1 MKLAWK
7 PSAARGLRWLL
18 ILTPALC
25 TAQVQV
31 AVATPVAG
39 KALAEGASLEDSGKP
54 IEGPV
59 LGYVFDRQKQLLW
72 TLLGIAGASQM
83 APAFPFDV
91 HLGGLELSS
100 QSNYGFGFE
109 SGTGEA
115 HLYDLSGAEPVEIE
129 TSGLDTGID
138 RIVLSPS
145 GEAAGL
151 YNRQTKQVQIVTGLP
166 EDPQARGR
174 VSVETVPG
182 VLAALAISDDGES
195 VLAGVSAEGGGS
207 VYLLGPQQSPRS
219 ILPVGRPS
227 SIAFLHGSSD
237 ALVADY
243 DRNEVLLVRD
253 VRGAAQVTVL
263 GGEREGI
270 LRPVAVA
277 ASADN
282 ERVFA
287 TSSQTNQVAI
297 LPANGS
303 SPSFVT
309 CECQPSRLKALA
321 GNAVFRI
328 SGASASPVL
337 LLDADHESNGQPA
350 PRIVFVPPGDEVMA
364 PSPAPEPP
372 RLPRGRALR

>member
-7 PSAARGLRWLL
+7 PPAARGLGWLL
-18 ILTPALC
+18 ILTPILC
-25 TAQVQV
+25 SAQVEV
-31 AVATPVAG
+31 AVSAPAVV
-39 KALAEGASLEDSGKP
+39 KALAEGASLEDSGNP
-54 IEGPV
+54 VEGPV
-59 LGYVFDRQKQLLW
+59 LGYIFDRQTQLLW
-72 TLLGIAGASQM
+72 RLLGIAGASQM
-83 APAFPFDV
+83 APAFPFEV
-91 HLGGLELSS
+91 HLGRLEVSS
-100 QSNYGFGFE
+100 QPKYGFGFE

-115 HLYDLSGAEPVEIE
+115 HLYDLSGAELVEIE
-129 TSGLDTGID
+129 TSGLDSGID

-166 EDPQARGR
+166 DDPQARGR
-174 VSVETVPG
+174 ASVETVPG

-207 VYLLGPQQSPRS
+207 VYLVGPQQSPRS

-237 ALVADY
+237 AVVADY

-253 VRGAAQVTVL
+253 VRGAAQATVL
-263 GGEREGI
+263 GGERESI

-287 TSSQTNQVAI
+287 ASSQTNQVVI
-297 LPANGS
+297 LPANGD
-303 SPSFVT
+303 SPNLVT

-328 SGASASPVL
+328 TGASASPVM

-350 PRIVFVPPGDEVMA
+350 PRIVFVPPGDALMA
-364 PSPAPEPP
+364 PSPAPAPP